1 MDGQDQWHE
10 HAMQETYSCNH
21 FDWHWKYSQD
31 LFWNRRLHEHNSAQL
46 YLCSFQKSWPELFKE
61 CMIELMSIEGEVFLQ
76 NLIVNDK
83 ANNANDNNNHLNGLN
98 FDEEEEEDDDSSVMS
113 F

>member
-1 MDGQDQWHE
+1 
-10 HAMQETYSCNH
+10 
-21 FDWHWKYSQD
+21 
-31 LFWNRRLHEHNSAQL
+31 
-46 YLCSFQKSWPELFKE
+46 
-61 CMIELMSIEGEVFLQ
+61 MIELMSIEGEVFLQ

-98 FDEEEEEDDDSSVMS
+98 FDDEEEEHDDSSVMS

>member
-1 MDGQDQWHE
+1 
-10 HAMQETYSCNH
+10 
-21 FDWHWKYSQD
+21 
-31 LFWNRRLHEHNSAQL
+31 
-46 YLCSFQKSWPELFKE
+46 
-61 CMIELMSIEGEVFLQ
+61 MIELMSIEGEVFLQ

-98 FDEEEEEDDDSSVMS
+98 FDEEEEEDDNSSVMS